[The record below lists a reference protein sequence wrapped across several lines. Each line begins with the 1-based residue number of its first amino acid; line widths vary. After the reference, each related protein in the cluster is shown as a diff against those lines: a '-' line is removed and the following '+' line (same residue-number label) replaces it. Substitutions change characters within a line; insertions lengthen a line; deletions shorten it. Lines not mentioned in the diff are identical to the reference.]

1 MREGTNITIATFI
14 FYVFRAIETLILI
27 DVVASWIRPQ
37 KDIPMLQ
44 VISSMVEPLLYPGRR
59 LQERIAPNLPIDFS
73 PFVAIIILDI
83 IKSII
88 LRLV

>member
-1 MREGTNITIATFI
+1 
-14 FYVFRAIETLILI
+14 
-27 DVVASWIRPQ
+27 VASWIRPQ